1 MSTEPKPSH
10 PGDRQKQPTNCRLCS
25 YLCGLEA
32 VIENDKI
39 VELLPDPARY
49 PYDASIV
56 LGCRRF
62 HSNLEFLDHPKRV
75 NFPLKRVGE
84 RGSGRWQQVSWEEA
98 LDDIAERLTR
108 LKAQFGA
115 ETLATAIGGPHTTF
129 WPLHRFMNLFGSPN
143 NVGIGQICWNPS
155 IWVNSLTFGWPLE
168 NEIDPDDT
176 ECAILWGVNPAESD
190 NSLFWRQVLAY
201 SRTGRPL
208 IVIDPRRTRT
218 AALATHWL
226 APRPGSDAALAL
238 GLLHVIIREG
248 WYDKGFV
255 ETWCHGFDQ
264 LKAHVGQYSPEKVGQ
279 ITGISPAVI
288 ETVARCYA
296 SARPASIFHGR
307 GIDQIGHNSMQV
319 HRAIAGLKGITAN
332 IDLPG
337 ACHLSDRPDYI
348 PEIDLELTE
357 RLSPEQRAKQLG
369 RSQLMLQTYASY
381 ERLTRQTMKHGKRLP
396 ARYLTSAQPNLVW
409 RAMLDDDPYPIRA
422 LVVSGSNPLICQ
434 ADTKLI
440 SKALKSLD
448 LLVALELFPNSV
460 SSLADYVLPMAGSLE
475 RPVLQT
481 NAGVANIAYGG
492 PQGVKPLYERR
503 TDFAFWR
510 DLGIRC
516 GQNRDWPWRN
526 FTASLDAIVAPL
538 GMDWSGFCEK
548 GLYSPAPQYLKFE
561 QEKNGQTVGF
571 ATFSGKIELFSE
583 LLQEFGA
590 DPLPVHKPVC
600 ATDAEYPL
608 VMVSGGR
615 KQPYWASSFRQL
627 ETLKKK
633 PSRPEAEVSRE
644 TAADLN
650 LADGQGI
657 LVETERGRAA
667 FTLKVVTMR
676 SGVVNVDYGWWFPE
690 QGLSGDDP
698 GGMLQANANLLT
710 NADFDSADPL
720 LGQWKYNDIPCR
732 IVPVSKD
739 ERNWETVSMT
749 DIVSD

>member
-1 MSTEPKPSH
+1 MTTVPNRHMTTKS
-10 PGDRQKQPTNCRLCS
+10 QKTNCRLCS

-32 VIENDKI
+32 TIDNGKI
-39 VELLPDPARY
+39 IDLKPDPSRY

-62 HSNLEFLDHPKRV
+62 HSNLEFLNHPDRI
-75 NFPLKRVGE
+75 NYPLKRVGE
-84 RGSGRWQQVSWEEA
+84 RGSGQWQQVSWEDA
-98 LDDIAERLTR
+98 LDDIAERLTS
-108 LKAQFGA
+108 LKAEFGA

-168 NEIDPDDT
+168 NEIDPDNT

-201 SRTGRPL
+201 SKTGRPL
-208 IVIDPRRTRT
+208 IVIDPRKTRT
-218 AALATHWL
+218 AALATHWI

-238 GLLHVIIREG
+238 GLLHVVMREG
-248 WYDKGFV
+248 WYDQEFV
-255 ETWCHGFDQ
+255 ATWCHGFEQ
-264 LKAHVGQYSPEKVGQ
+264 LKNHVSQYTPENVARL
-279 ITGISPAVI
+279 TGLEPQTIVTI
-288 ETVARCYA
+288 ARCYA
-296 SARPASIFHGR
+296 TARPASIFHGR

-319 HRAIAGLKGITAN
+319 HRAIASLKGITAN

-337 ACHLSDRPDYI
+337 ACHLSGMPEYV

-357 RLSPEQRAKQLG
+357 RLRPEQRAKQLG
-369 RSQLMLQTYASY
+369 RRQLMLQTYASY
-381 ERLTRQTMKHGKRLP
+381 ERLTLQTMKHGKRLP
-396 ARYLTSAQPNLVW
+396 ARYLTSAQPGLVW
-409 RAMLDDDPYPIRA
+409 RAMLESDPYPVRA

-440 SKALKSLD
+440 YKALKSLD

-492 PQGVKPLYERR
+492 PRGIAPLFERR

-526 FTASLDAIVAPL
+526 FTASLDDIVKPL
-538 GMDWSGFCEK
+538 GMDWEGFCEK
-548 GLYSPAPQYLKFE
+548 GLYAPAPEYLKFE
-561 QEKNGQTVGF
+561 QEENGQPRGF

-590 DPLPVHKPVC
+590 DPLPVHKPMSRQDE
-600 ATDAEYPL
+600 TFPL

-627 ETLKKK
+627 ETLKKR
-633 PSRPEAEVSRE
+633 PSRPEAEVSQQ
-644 TAADLN
+644 TATDLG
-650 LADGQGI
+650 LSDGQ
-657 LVETERGRAA
+657 LVWVETEVGRTR
-667 FTLKVVTMR
+667 FHLKVIDMR
-676 SGVVNVDYGWWFPE
+676 PGVVNVDYGWWFPE
-690 QGLSGDDP
+690 QSLTGDDP

-710 NADFDSADPL
+710 SVDFDKSDPL
-720 LGQWKYNDIPCR
+720 LGQWKYNDLACR
-732 IVPVSKD
+732 VVPVTNA
-739 ERNWETVSMT
+739 EQNQETVSMT
-749 DIVSD
+749 DSVSN

>member
-1 MSTEPKPSH
+1 MTTVPNLEMTPES
-10 PGDRQKQPTNCRLCS
+10 QKTNCRLCS

-32 VIENDKI
+32 TIADGQITDLK
-39 VELLPDPARY
+39 PDPTRY

-62 HSNLEFLDHPKRV
+62 HSNLEFLNHPERV
-75 NFPLKRVGE
+75 NYPLKRVGE
-84 RGSGRWQQVSWEEA
+84 RGSGLWQQVSWEEA
-98 LDDIAERLTR
+98 LDDIAERLTG
-108 LKAQFGA
+108 LKKEYGA

-168 NEIDPDDT
+168 NEIDPDNT

-201 SRTGRPL
+201 SKTGRPL
-208 IVIDPRRTRT
+208 IVIDPRKTRT
-218 AALATHWL
+218 AALATHWI

-238 GLLHVIIREG
+238 GLLHVVIREG
-248 WYDKGFV
+248 WYDADFV
-255 ETWCHGFDQ
+255 ATWCHGFEQ
-264 LKAHVGQYSPEKVGQ
+264 LKNHISQYSPENVAR
-279 ITGISPAVI
+279 ITGLEVEQII
-288 ETVARCYA
+288 TIARCYA
-296 SARPASIFHGR
+296 TARPASIFHGR

-319 HRAIAGLKGITAN
+319 HRAIASLKGITAN

-337 ACHLSDRPDYI
+337 ACHLSGMPEYV
-348 PEIDLELTE
+348 PEIDLELTDK
-357 RLSPEQRAKQLG
+357 LSVEQRAKQLG
-369 RSQLMLQTYASY
+369 RQQLMLQTYASY
-381 ERLTRQTMKHGKRLP
+381 ERLTRQTLKHGKRLP

-409 RAMLDDDPYPIRA
+409 RAMLENDPYPVRA

-440 SKALKSLD
+440 HEALKSLD

-460 SSLADYVLPMAGSLE
+460 SALADYVLPMAGSLE

-492 PQGVKPLYERR
+492 PQGIKPLFDRR

-526 FTASLDAIVAPL
+526 FTASLDDIVKPL
-538 GMDWSGFCEK
+538 GMDWGTFCDK
-548 GLYSPAPQYLKFE
+548 GLYAPAPEYLKFE
-561 QEKNGQTVGF
+561 QEENGQPRGF

-590 DPLPVHKPVC
+590 DPLPLHKPLSHQ
-600 ATDAEYPL
+600 TEEFPL
-608 VMVSGGR
+608 VMVTGGR

-627 ETLKKK
+627 DSLKKK
-633 PSRPEAEVSRE
+633 PSRPEAEICQQ
-644 TAADLN
+644 TADELG
-650 LADGQGI
+650 LVDGQEVW
-657 LVETERGRAA
+657 VETERGQARFHLRIIDMRA
-667 FTLKVVTMR
+667 
-676 SGVVNVDYGWWFPE
+676 GVVNVDYGWWFPE
-690 QGLSGDDP
+690 QELSGDDP

-710 NADFDSADPL
+710 NADFDKSDPL
-720 LGQWKYNDIPCR
+720 LGQWKYNDLPCR
-732 IVPVSKD
+732 VVPVLNEKQYQ
-739 ERNWETVSMT
+739 EAVSMT
-749 DIVSD
+749 DSVSN

>member
-1 MSTEPKPSH
+1 MSSDPKAHCHS
-10 PGDRQKQPTNCRLCS
+10 DFKKRKTNCRLCS

-32 VIENDKI
+32 I
-39 VELLPDPARY
+39 VENEKIIDLKPDPSRY
-49 PYDASIV
+49 PYDSSIV

-62 HSNLEFLDHPKRV
+62 HSNLEFLDHPDRI
-75 NFPLKRVGE
+75 NYPLKRVGE
-84 RGSGRWQQVSWEEA
+84 RGGGRWRQVSWEEA
-98 LDDIAERLTR
+98 LDDIAERLTH
-108 LKAQFGA
+108 LKARYGA

-168 NEIDPDDT
+168 NEIDPDNT

-201 SRTGRPL
+201 GRTGRPL

-248 WYDKGFV
+248 WYDQDFV
-255 ETWCHGFDQ
+255 DAWCHGFDR
-264 LKAHVGQYSPEKVGQ
+264 LKAHVGKYPPEKVARL
-279 ITGISPAVI
+279 TGLSPDDIV
-288 ETVARCYA
+288 TVARCYA
-296 SARPASIFHGR
+296 RARPASIFHGR

-319 HRAIAGLKGITAN
+319 HRAIASLKGITGN

-337 ACHLSDRPDYI
+337 ACHLSARPDYV
-348 PEIDLELTE
+348 PEIALELTE

-369 RSQLMLQTYASY
+369 RDQLMLQTYASY
-381 ERLTRQTMKHGKRLP
+381 ERLTRQTMKHDKRLP

-409 RAMLDDDPYPIRA
+409 RAMIDSEPYPIRA

-434 ADTKLI
+434 ADTRLI
-440 SKALKSLD
+440 HKALKSLD
-448 LLVALELFPNSV
+448 LLVSLELFPNSV

-492 PQGVKPLYERR
+492 PQGVKPLYDRR

-516 GQNRDWPWRN
+516 GQNRDWPWRS
-526 FTASLDAIVAPL
+526 FTASLDAVVAPL
-538 GMDWSGFCEK
+538 GMDWRTFCDK
-548 GLYSPAPQYLKFE
+548 GLYSPALEYLKFA
-561 QEKNGQTVGF
+561 QEKNGRPHGF

-583 LLQEFGA
+583 LLQEVGA

-600 ATDAEYPL
+600 DTDEEFPL

-627 ETLKKK
+627 KTLRNKAA
-633 PSRPEAEVSRE
+633 RPEAEVCGE
-644 TAADLN
+644 TATRLG
-650 LADGQGI
+650 LAEGQEVW
-657 LVETERGRAA
+657 VETARGRAR
-667 FTLKVVTMR
+667 FTLKIITMR
-676 SGVVNVDYGWWFPE
+676 AGVVNVDYGWWFPE
-690 QGLSGDDP
+690 RSLSGEDP

-710 NADFDSADPL
+710 HADFKSADPL

-732 IVPVSKD
+732 IVPVASEEGSRKA
-739 ERNWETVSMT
+739 VAMT